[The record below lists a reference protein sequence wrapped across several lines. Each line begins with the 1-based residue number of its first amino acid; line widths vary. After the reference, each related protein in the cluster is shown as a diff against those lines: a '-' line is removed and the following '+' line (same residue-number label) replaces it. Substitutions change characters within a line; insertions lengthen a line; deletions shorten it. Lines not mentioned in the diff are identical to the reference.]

1 MLLVSLFVSLIGS
14 QYAVMAEVL
23 GRYGQLAS
31 ESVNCSAPDTGN
43 MGELYDTND
52 MELPNLTFRRGS
64 RSLWDA

>member
-1 MLLVSLFVSLIGS
+1 
-14 QYAVMAEVL
+14 MAEVL

-43 MGELYDTND
+43 MGELYDVDD